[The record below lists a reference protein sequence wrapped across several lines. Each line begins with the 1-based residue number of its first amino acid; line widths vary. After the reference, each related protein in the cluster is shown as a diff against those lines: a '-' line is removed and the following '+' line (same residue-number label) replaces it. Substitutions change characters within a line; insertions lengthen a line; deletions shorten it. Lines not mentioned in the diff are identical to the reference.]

1 MNTVKYQE
9 LFSDEKSKAKAF
21 DLIAQNYYFGNFGT
35 MQKSDFDVLMFS
47 IYLERILEQSEE
59 DMNAYSDYEL
69 SKLLGIT
76 QSRVSRLKVKKQLK
90 YPYTGFDWKRS
101 FQRVSKNARYENG
114 KIKIH
119 IPDKN
124 LFLELQN
131 AIEKE
136 GGYVEIQLNSKLL
149 QVSPEY
155 FVDLMAAVSEEKDR
169 KIIRKKLRDKLRA
182 AENKK
187 DIQYIEE
194 LTPEENLKNFL
205 SAGAASL
212 IPDLLKHFIGF

>member
-1 MNTVKYQE
+1 MNNAKYQE
-9 LFSDEKSKAKAF
+9 LFNDEKSKSKAF
-21 DLIAQNYYFGNFGT
+21 DLIAQQYYFGNFGT

-76 QSRVSRLKVKKQLK
+76 QSRVSTLKVKKQLK
-90 YPYTGFDWKRS
+90 YPYAGFDWKRS

-155 FVDLMAAVSEEKDR
+155 FVDLMSAVSGQKDR
-169 KIIRKKLRDKLRA
+169 EIIRKEIRRELRA
-182 AENKK
+182 SENKK
-187 DIQYIEE
+187 DIAYIEK
-194 LTPEENLKNFL
+194 LTLEENLKNFL
-205 SAGAASL
+205 AAGVSNILSDL
-212 IPDLLKHFIGF
+212 IKLCIGL

>member
-76 QSRVSRLKVKKQLK
+76 QSRVSTLKVKKQLK

-205 SAGAASL
+205 SADAASL

>member
-76 QSRVSRLKVKKQLK
+76 QSRVSTLKVKKQLK

-212 IPDLLKHFIGF
+212 IPERL

>member
-76 QSRVSRLKVKKQLK
+76 QSRVSTLKVKKQLK

-212 IPDLLKHFIGF
+212 IPDLLKYFIGF

>member
-76 QSRVSRLKVKKQLK
+76 QSRVSTLKVKKQLK

-194 LTPEENLKNFL
+194 LTPEENLKRDCEKKSVN
-205 SAGAASL
+205 L
-212 IPDLLKHFIGF
+212 IN